1 MRIPVA
7 TIRSPADAVGM
18 VRGVFY
24 GWWLVG
30 IAVVLLTLMAL
41 CVFQGLGTFLVAL
54 QLEFGWSRTVL
65 SGAFSLSR
73 AQGAV
78 IGPIEG
84 WLIDKVGNRRMIL
97 FGYLLMAF
105 GFLMFSQVGNSDFWD
120 LGLFAISSGVWQF
133 YISFITISLGSGVGG
148 WLALM
153 ALMNNWFVRQRSLA
167 IATSMSGIHFGGLL
181 VPVLAL
187 GIELYGFRWTTF
199 GIAIFLAALI
209 LPIYTVL
216 RDKPED
222 IGLLPDGARPGVGR
236 QPERSTDKSES
247 QSTERNT
254 AKSTAAND
262 DDDEQEFTAM
272 QALRTRAFWILTVV
286 HMSSSVS
293 IVTLALHLAPKLTDM
308 GMSLSGA
315 GTIVLI
321 YTVLA
326 LPTQFVA
333 GWLADRM
340 PKPPL
345 IFFFILLQG
354 VGIML
359 IAVTDQILMALVF
372 AVLYGIGFGGRI
384 PLLTSIRGEYF
395 GRKAFAT
402 IMGLSQMPNNICMIF
417 APLFAGFMFDTT
429 GTYFIPFAFFGFL
442 NILGAFLMLT
452 VKRPS
457 MQEPADAES
466 IATTKAAQPSR

>member
-1 MRIPVA
+1 MRISVD
-7 TIRSPADAVGM
+7 TMRSPSHVVGM

-30 IAVVLLTLMAL
+30 IAVVLLTLMAVS
-41 CVFQGLGTFLVAL
+41 VFQGLGTFLVAL
-54 QLEFGWSRTVL
+54 QTEFGWSRTVL

-78 IGPIEG
+78 IGPVEG

-105 GFLMFSQVGNSDFWD
+105 GFLMFSQVGNNAFWD
-120 LGLFAISSGVWQF
+120 LGMFRIQSGIWQF

-153 ALMNNWFVRQRSLA
+153 SLMNNWFVRQRSLA
-167 IATSMSGIHFGGLL
+167 IATSMSGIHLGGLL

-199 GIAIFLAALI
+199 GISIFLAGLI
-209 LPIYTVL
+209 LPVFTLL
-216 RDKPED
+216 RDRPED
-222 IGLLPDGARPGVGR
+222 IGLSPDGDRPGAR
-236 QPERSTDKSES
+236 QASERRAEQRAVDE
-247 QSTERNT
+247 
-254 AKSTAAND
+254 
-262 DDDEQEFTAM
+262 DDEQEFTAM

-321 YTVLA
+321 YTILA
-326 LPTQFVA
+326 LPTQFIA

-354 VGIML
+354 VAIMI
-359 IAVTDQILMALVF
+359 IAVSDQIYMALIF
-372 AVLYGIGFGGRI
+372 ALLYGIGFGGRI
-384 PLLTSIRGEYF
+384 PLLTSIRGDYF

-402 IMGLSQMPNNICMIF
+402 IMGLSQMPNNIAMIF
-417 APLFAGFMFDTT
+417 APLFAGYMFDTT

-442 NILGAFLMLT
+442 NVLGAFLMLT
-452 VKRPS
+452 AKRPKVKES
-457 MQEPADAES
+457 VVAPSAQPAD
-466 IATTKAAQPSR
+466 

>member
-1 MRIPVA
+1 MKEV
-7 TIRSPADAVGM
+7 RSPSDVVGL

-30 IAVVLLTLMAL
+30 IAVVMLTLMAVS
-41 CVFQGLGTFLVAL
+41 VFQGLGTFLVAL
-54 QLEFGWSRTVL
+54 QREFGWSRTVL

-97 FGYLLMAF
+97 LGYSLMAF
-105 GFLMFSQVGNSDFWD
+105 GFLLFSQVGNTAFWD
-120 LGLFAISSGVWQF
+120 LQIFVISSGVWQF
-133 YISFITISLGSGVGG
+133 YIAFITISLGSGVGG

-153 ALMNNWFVRQRSLA
+153 SLMNNWFVRQRSLA
-167 IATSMSGIHFGGLL
+167 IATSMSGIHLGGLL

-187 GIELYGFRWTTF
+187 GIELEGFRWTTF
-199 GIAIFLAALI
+199 GIAVFLAVLI
-209 LPIYTVL
+209 VPVYKAL
-216 RDKPED
+216 RDRPED
-222 IGLLPDGARPGVGR
+222 MGLLPDGAPPRRR
-236 QPERSTDKSES
+236 QSVQSAVDSTSTD
-247 QSTERNT
+247 
-254 AKSTAAND
+254 
-262 DDDEQEFTAM
+262 DEPEFTAI
-272 QALRTRAFWILTVV
+272 QALKTRAFWVLTVV

-315 GTIVLI
+315 GSIVLI
-321 YTVLA
+321 YTLLA

-333 GWLADRM
+333 GSLADRM

-354 VGIML
+354 VAIMI
-359 IAVTDQILMALVF
+359 IAVSDQVFMALVF

-402 IMGLSQMPNNICMIF
+402 IMGLSQMPNNIAMIF
-417 APLFAGFMFDTT
+417 APLFAGFMFDYT
-429 GTYFIPFAFFGFL
+429 GTYIIPFGIFGLL
-442 NILGAFLMLT
+442 NVLGAFLMLS
-452 VKRPS
+452 VKRPKMDEVVVS
-457 MQEPADAES
+457 ASPQSAD
-466 IATTKAAQPSR
+466 

>member
-1 MRIPVA
+1 
-7 TIRSPADAVGM
+7 M

-41 CVFQGLGTFLVAL
+41 SVFQGLGTFLVAL
-54 QLEFGWSRTVL
+54 QREFGWSRTVL

-105 GFLMFSQVGNSDFWD
+105 GFLMFSQVGNNAFWD
-120 LGLFAISSGVWQF
+120 IGVFRLESGVWQF
-133 YISFITISLGSGVGG
+133 YIAFITISLGSGVGG
-148 WLALM
+148 WLAIM
-153 ALMNNWFVRQRSLA
+153 ALLNNWFVRQRSLA
-167 IATSMSGIHFGGLL
+167 IATSMSGIHLGGLL

-187 GIELYGFRWTTF
+187 GIELYGFRLTTF

-209 LPIYTVL
+209 MPVFTLL
-216 RDKPED
+216 RDRPED
-222 IGLLPDGARPGVGR
+222 MGLLPDGGR
-236 QPERSTDKSES
+236 AGSRHPSERSTA
-247 QSTERNT
+247 QNT
-254 AKSTAAND
+254 PA
-262 DDDEQEFTAM
+262 DDDEPEFTAM
-272 QALRTRAFWILTVV
+272 QALRTRAFWILTIV

-321 YTVLA
+321 YTILA

-345 IFFFILLQG
+345 IFFFIFLQG
-354 VGIML
+354 IAIML
-359 IAVTDQILMALVF
+359 VAVTDQIYMALIF
-372 AVLYGIGFGGRI
+372 AIMYGIGFGGRI

-429 GTYFIPFAFFGFL
+429 GTYFIPFAFFGLL
-442 NILGAFLMLT
+442 NVLGAFLMLT
-452 VKRPS
+452 VKRP
-457 MQEPADAES
+457 EIEN
-466 IATTKAAQPSR
+466 

>member
-1 MRIPVA
+1 MRIPVDN
-7 TIRSPADAVGM
+7 IRSPSAVAGI

-30 IAVVLLTLMAL
+30 IAVVLLTIMAVS
-41 CVFQGLGTFLVAL
+41 VFQGLGTFLVAL
-54 QLEFGWSRTVL
+54 QTEFGWSRTVL

-78 IGPIEG
+78 LGPIEG
-84 WLIDKVGNRRMIL
+84 WLIDKFGIRRMVL
-97 FGYLLMAF
+97 FGYCLMAF

-120 LGLFAISSGVWQF
+120 LRLFRIESGIWQF
-133 YISFITISLGSGVGG
+133 YIAFIVISLGSGTGG

-153 ALMNNWFVRQRSLA
+153 SLMNNWFVRQRSLA
-167 IATSMSGIHFGGLL
+167 IATSMSGIHLGGLL
-181 VPVLAL
+181 VPVLAF
-187 GIELYGFRWTTF
+187 GIEMYGFRWTTF
-199 GIAIFLAALI
+199 GIAIFLWALI
-209 LPIYTVL
+209 LPVYAML
-216 RDKPED
+216 RNKPED
-222 IGLLPDGARPGVGR
+222 MGLLPDGDRPGARR
-236 QPERSTDKSES
+236 QSEQRATHS
-247 QSTERNT
+247 
-254 AKSTAAND
+254 AAEDN
-262 DDDEQEFTAM
+262 EPEFTAR

-321 YTVLA
+321 YTLLA
-326 LPTQFVA
+326 LPTQFAA

-340 PKPPL
+340 PKPTL
-345 IFFFILLQG
+345 IFIFILLQG
-354 VGIML
+354 VAIMI
-359 IAVTDQILMALVF
+359 IAVSDQIFMALIF
-372 AVLYGIGFGGRI
+372 ALLYGIGFGGRI

-429 GTYFIPFAFFGFL
+429 GTYFIPFAFFGLL
-442 NILGAFLMLT
+442 NILGAFLMLA
-452 VKRPS
+452 VKRPQVGEAARAPS
-457 MQEPADAES
+457 VQPAD
-466 IATTKAAQPSR
+466 

>member
-1 MRIPVA
+1 MRIPVRIPVDD
-7 TIRSPADAVGM
+7 IRSPSDVVRMA
-18 VRGVFY
+18 RGVFY

-30 IAVVLLTLMAL
+30 VAVVLLTIMAVS
-41 CVFQGLGTFLVAL
+41 VFQGLGTFLVAL
-54 QLEFGWSRTVL
+54 QSEFGWSRTAL

-78 IGPIEG
+78 LGPAEG
-84 WLIDKVGNRRMIL
+84 WLIDKFGIRRMVL
-97 FGYLLMAF
+97 FGYCLMAF
-105 GFLMFSQVGNSDFWD
+105 GFLLFSQVGNSAFWD
-120 LGLFAISSGVWQF
+120 LGLFRIESGVLQF
-133 YISFITISLGSGVGG
+133 YIAFITISLGSGTGG

-153 ALMNNWFVRQRSLA
+153 SLINNWFVRQRSLA
-167 IATSMSGIHFGGLL
+167 IATSMSGIHLGGLL
-181 VPVLAL
+181 VPVLAF
-187 GIELYGFRWTTF
+187 GIEMYGFRWTTF
-199 GIAIFLAALI
+199 GIAIILWTLI
-209 LPIYTVL
+209 LPVYAAL

-222 IGLLPDGARPGVGR
+222 MGLLPDGDRPGARR
-236 QPERSTDKSES
+236 QSE
-247 QSTERNT
+247 QRVAVDAEP
-254 AKSTAAND
+254 D
-262 DDDEQEFTAM
+262 FTAR

-315 GTIVLI
+315 GAIVLI
-321 YTVLA
+321 YTILA

-340 PKPPL
+340 SKPLL
-345 IFFFILLQG
+345 IFIFILLQG
-354 VGIML
+354 AAIML
-359 IAVTDQILMALVF
+359 IAVSDEIFMALIF
-372 AVLYGIGFGGRI
+372 ALLYGIGFGGRI

-429 GTYFIPFAFFGFL
+429 GTYFIPFAFFGLL
-442 NILGAFLMLT
+442 NILGAFLMLS
-452 VKRPS
+452 VKRPHVNEAS
-457 MQEPADAES
+457 AAPSVQPAN
-466 IATTKAAQPSR
+466 

>member
-1 MRIPVA
+1 MRIPVD
-7 TIRSPADAVGM
+7 TIRSPGDVVSM

-30 IAVVLLTLMAL
+30 ISVVLLTLMAVS
-41 CVFQGLGTFLVAL
+41 VFQGLGTFLVAM
-54 QLEFGWSRTVL
+54 QSEFGWSRTVL

-84 WLIDKVGNRRMIL
+84 WFIDKVGNRRMIL
-97 FGYLLMAF
+97 IGYLLMAF
-105 GFLMFSQVGNSDFWD
+105 GFLMFSQVGNNAFWD
-120 LGLFAISSGVWQF
+120 LGLFSITSGVWQF
-133 YISFITISLGSGVGG
+133 YLSFITISLGSGVGG

-153 ALMNNWFVRQRSLA
+153 SLMNNWFVRQRSLA
-167 IATSMSGIHFGGLL
+167 IATSMSGIHLGGLL
-181 VPVLAL
+181 VPALAL

-209 LPIYTVL
+209 LPVFTVL

-222 IGLLPDGARPGVGR
+222 IGLLPDGDRPTGRRPSDAR
-236 QPERSTDKSES
+236 TA
-247 QSTERNT
+247 QS
-254 AKSTAAND
+254 AAV
-262 DDDEQEFTAM
+262 DDEPEFTAK
-272 QALRTRAFWILTVV
+272 QALMTRAFWILTVV

-321 YTVLA
+321 YTLLA

-345 IFFFILLQG
+345 ICFFILLQG
-354 VGIML
+354 VAIMI
-359 IAVTDQILMALVF
+359 IAVTDQIFMALIF
-372 AVLYGIGFGGRI
+372 ALLYGIGFGGRI

-402 IMGLSQMPNNICMIF
+402 IMGLSQMPNNIAMIF

-429 GTYFIPFAFFGFL
+429 GTYFIPFAFFGLL
-442 NILGAFLMLT
+442 NVLGAFLMLT
-452 VKRPS
+452 AKRPS
-457 MQEPADAES
+457 VEEVTVKTSDKVSSQPAN
-466 IATTKAAQPSR
+466 

>member
-1 MRIPVA
+1 MRIPVD
-7 TIRSPADAVGM
+7 TIRSPSDVVGM

-30 IAVVLLTLMAL
+30 ISVVLLTLMAL
-41 CVFQGLGTFLVAL
+41 SVFQGLGTFLVAL
-54 QLEFGWSRTVL
+54 QREFGWSRTVL

-78 IGPIEG
+78 IGPLEG

-105 GFLMFSQVGNSDFWD
+105 GFLMFSQVGNNKFWD
-120 LGLFAISSGVWQF
+120 IGVFRLESGVWQF
-133 YISFITISLGSGVGG
+133 YIAFITISLGSGIGG
-148 WLALM
+148 WLAIM
-153 ALMNNWFVRQRSLA
+153 ALLNNWFVRQRSLA
-167 IATSMSGIHFGGLL
+167 IATSMSGIHLGGLL

-187 GIELYGFRWTTF
+187 GIELYGFRLTTF
-199 GIAIFLAALI
+199 GIAIFLVALI
-209 LPIYTVL
+209 LPVFTLL

-222 IGLLPDGARPGVGR
+222 MGLLPDGGR
-236 QPERSTDKSES
+236 AGQRHPTERSTA
-247 QSTERNT
+247 QPAST
-254 AKSTAAND
+254 
-262 DDDEQEFTAM
+262 DDDEPEFTAM
-272 QALRTRAFWILTVV
+272 QALRTRAFWILTIV

-321 YTVLA
+321 YTILA

-354 VGIML
+354 IAIML
-359 IAVTDQILMALVF
+359 VAITDQIFMALIF
-372 AVLYGIGFGGRI
+372 AVMYGIGFGGRI

-429 GTYFIPFAFFGFL
+429 GTYFIPFAFFGLL
-442 NILGAFLMLT
+442 NVLGAFLMLT
-452 VKRPS
+452 VKRP
-457 MQEPADAES
+457 QVEN
-466 IATTKAAQPSR
+466 

>member
-1 MRIPVA
+1 
-7 TIRSPADAVGM
+7 
-18 VRGVFY
+18 
-24 GWWLVG
+24 
-30 IAVVLLTLMAL
+30 
-41 CVFQGLGTFLVAL
+41 
-54 QLEFGWSRTVL
+54 
-65 SGAFSLSR
+65 
-73 AQGAV
+73 
-78 IGPIEG
+78 
-84 WLIDKVGNRRMIL
+84 
-97 FGYLLMAF
+97 
-105 GFLMFSQVGNSDFWD
+105 
-120 LGLFAISSGVWQF
+120 
-133 YISFITISLGSGVGG
+133 
-148 WLALM
+148 
-153 ALMNNWFVRQRSLA
+153 
-167 IATSMSGIHFGGLL
+167 
-181 VPVLAL
+181 
-187 GIELYGFRWTTF
+187 
-199 GIAIFLAALI
+199 
-209 LPIYTVL
+209 
-216 RDKPED
+216 
-222 IGLLPDGARPGVGR
+222 
-236 QPERSTDKSES
+236 
-247 QSTERNT
+247 
-254 AKSTAAND
+254 
-262 DDDEQEFTAM
+262 
-272 QALRTRAFWILTVV
+272 
-286 HMSSSVS
+286 MSSSVS

-354 VGIML
+354 LGIML
-359 IAVTDQILMALVF
+359 IAVTDQIMMALVF

-429 GTYFIPFAFFGFL
+429 GTYLIRFAFFGFL

-466 IATTKAAQPSR
+466 TATRNER

>member
-1 MRIPVA
+1 MRIPVD
-7 TIRSPADAVGM
+7 TIRSPSDVVGM

-30 IAVVLLTLMAL
+30 ISVVLLTLMAL
-41 CVFQGLGTFLVAL
+41 SVFQGLGTFLVAL
-54 QLEFGWSRTVL
+54 QREFGWSRTVL

-105 GFLMFSQVGNSDFWD
+105 GFLMFSQVGNNKFWD
-120 LGLFAISSGVWQF
+120 IGIFRLESGVWQF
-133 YISFITISLGSGVGG
+133 YIAFITISLGSGVGG
-148 WLALM
+148 WLAIM
-153 ALMNNWFVRQRSLA
+153 ALLNNWFVRQRSLA
-167 IATSMSGIHFGGLL
+167 IATSMSGIHLGGLL

-187 GIELYGFRWTTF
+187 GIELYGFRLTTF
-199 GIAIFLAALI
+199 GIAIFLVALI
-209 LPIYTVL
+209 LPVFTLL
-216 RDKPED
+216 RDRPED
-222 IGLLPDGARPGVGR
+222 VGLLPDGGR
-236 QPERSTDKSES
+236 AGPRHPTERSTAQPAS
-247 QSTERNT
+247 
-254 AKSTAAND
+254 A
-262 DDDEQEFTAM
+262 DDDEPEFTAM
-272 QALRTRAFWILTVV
+272 QALRTRAFWILTIV

-321 YTVLA
+321 YTILA

-345 IFFFILLQG
+345 IFFFIFLQG
-354 VGIML
+354 VAIML
-359 IAVTDQILMALVF
+359 VAVTDQIYMALIF
-372 AVLYGIGFGGRI
+372 AIMYGIGFGGRI

-429 GTYFIPFAFFGFL
+429 GTYFIPFAFFGLL
-442 NILGAFLMLT
+442 NVLGAFLMLT
-452 VKRPS
+452 VKRP
-457 MQEPADAES
+457 QVEN
-466 IATTKAAQPSR
+466 

>member
-1 MRIPVA
+1 MRIPMHN
-7 TIRSPADAVGM
+7 IRSPSDVVYM

-41 CVFQGLGTFLVAL
+41 SVFQGLGTFLVAL
-54 QLEFGWSRTVL
+54 QREFGWSRTVL

-105 GFLMFSQVGNSDFWD
+105 GFLMFSQVGNNAFWHI
-120 LGLFAISSGVWQF
+120 GSFGIKSGVWQF
-133 YISFITISLGSGVGG
+133 YIAFITISLGSGVGG

-153 ALMNNWFVRQRSLA
+153 SLMNNWFVRQRSLA

-187 GIELYGFRWTTF
+187 GIELYGFRLTTF
-199 GIAIFLAALI
+199 GIGIFLAVLI
-209 LPIYTVL
+209 LPVYTVL

-222 IGLLPDGARPGVGR
+222 MGLLPDGDRHDARRSV
-236 QPERSTDKSES
+236 ERDA
-247 QSTERNT
+247 ERKGT
-254 AKSTAAND
+254 QTAAA
-262 DDDEQEFTAM
+262 DDDEPEFTAM

-321 YTVLA
+321 YTLLA

-354 VGIML
+354 VAIML
-359 IAVTDQILMALVF
+359 VAVTDQIFMALIF
-372 AVLYGIGFGGRI
+372 AILYGIGFGGRI

-452 VKRPS
+452 AKRPQV
-457 MQEPADAES
+457 QEVAPSPA
-466 IATTKAAQPSR
+466 TQAAD

>member
-1 MRIPVA
+1 MHN
-7 TIRSPADAVGM
+7 IRSPSDAVYM

-30 IAVVLLTLMAL
+30 IAVVLLTIMAL
-41 CVFQGLGTFLVAL
+41 SVFQGLGTFLVAL
-54 QLEFGWSRTVL
+54 QREFGWSRTVL

-105 GFLMFSQVGNSDFWD
+105 GFLMFSQVGNNKFWD
-120 LGLFAISSGVWQF
+120 LGLFGIKSGVWQF
-133 YISFITISLGSGVGG
+133 YIAFITISLGSGIGG
-148 WLALM
+148 WLAIM
-153 ALMNNWFVRQRSLA
+153 ALLNNWFVRQRSLA
-167 IATSMSGIHFGGLL
+167 IATSMSGIHLGGLL
-181 VPVLAL
+181 VPALAL

-199 GIAIFLAALI
+199 GIAMFLAALI
-209 LPIYTVL
+209 FPVFTLL

-222 IGLLPDGARPGVGR
+222 IGLLPDGERAGGRRPA
-236 QPERSTDKSES
+236 ERSAS
-247 QSTERNT
+247 QSSSN
-254 AKSTAAND
+254 AASQAAPD
-262 DDDEQEFTAM
+262 DDDEPEFTAM
-272 QALRTRAFWILTVV
+272 QALRTRAFWILTIV

-321 YTVLA
+321 YTILA

-354 VGIML
+354 IAIML
-359 IAVTDQILMALVF
+359 VAVTDQIFMALIF
-372 AVLYGIGFGGRI
+372 SILYGIGFGGRI

-402 IMGLSQMPNNICMIF
+402 IMGLSQMPNNIAMIF

-442 NILGAFLMLT
+442 NILGAFLMLA
-452 VKRPS
+452 VKRPE
-457 MQEPADAES
+457 QVEN
-466 IATTKAAQPSR
+466 

>member
-1 MRIPVA
+1 MRIPVD
-7 TIRSPADAVGM
+7 TIRSPADAVHM
-18 VRGVFY
+18 VRGIFY

-30 IAVVLLTLMAL
+30 ISVALLTLMAL
-41 CVFQGLGTFLVAL
+41 SVFQGLGTFLVAL
-54 QLEFGWSRTVL
+54 QREFGWSRTVL

-105 GFLMFSQVGNSDFWD
+105 GFLMFSQVGNSKFWD
-120 LGLFAISSGVWQF
+120 IGLFRLESGVLQF
-133 YISFITISLGSGVGG
+133 YIAFITISLGSGVGG
-148 WLALM
+148 WLAIM
-153 ALMNNWFVRQRSLA
+153 AMLNNWFVRHRSLA

-199 GIAIFLAALI
+199 GIAIILAALI
-209 LPIYTVL
+209 LPVFAAL
-216 RDKPED
+216 RDRPED
-222 IGLLPDGARPGVGR
+222 VGLLPDGDRPGGR
-236 QPERSTDKSES
+236 RPAERA
-247 QSTERNT
+247 T
-254 AKSTAAND
+254 AQASAA
-262 DDDEQEFTAM
+262 DDDEPEFTAM
-272 QALRTRAFWILTVV
+272 QALRTRAFWILTIV

-321 YTVLA
+321 YTILA
-326 LPTQFVA
+326 LPAQFAA

-345 IFFFILLQG
+345 IFFFIFLQG
-354 VGIML
+354 IAIML
-359 IAVTDQILMALVF
+359 VAITDQIFHGADIRRAVRRRLRRAHPATHIHPRRVF
-372 AVLYGIGFGGRI
+372 RAQGVRHHH
-384 PLLTSIRGEYF
+384 
-395 GRKAFAT
+395 
-402 IMGLSQMPNNICMIF
+402 
-417 APLFAGFMFDTT
+417 
-429 GTYFIPFAFFGFL
+429 GT
-442 NILGAFLMLT
+442 
-452 VKRPS
+452 V
-457 MQEPADAES
+457 ADAEQHSDDIRARCSRGSCS
-466 IATTKAAQPSR
+466 ILRGHTSYRSRSSGC

>member
-1 MRIPVA
+1 MRISVD
-7 TIRSPADAVGM
+7 TIRSPADVVGM

-41 CVFQGLGTFLVAL
+41 SVFQGLGTFLVAL
-54 QLEFGWSRTVL
+54 QREFGWSRTVL

-105 GFLMFSQVGNSDFWD
+105 GFLMFSQVGNSAFWD
-120 LGLFAISSGVWQF
+120 VGVFRLESGVWQF
-133 YISFITISLGSGVGG
+133 YIAFITISLGSGVGG
-148 WLALM
+148 WLAIM
-153 ALMNNWFVRQRSLA
+153 ALLNNWFVRQRSLA
-167 IATSMSGIHFGGLL
+167 IATSMSGIHLGGLL

-187 GIELYGFRWTTF
+187 GIELYGFRLTTF
-199 GIAIFLAALI
+199 GIAIFLCALI
-209 LPIYTVL
+209 LPVFTLL
-216 RDKPED
+216 RDRPED
-222 IGLLPDGARPGVGR
+222 MGLLPDGGR
-236 QPERSTDKSES
+236 AGSRHPSERS
-247 QSTERNT
+247 
-254 AKSTAAND
+254 AAQNASA
-262 DDDEQEFTAM
+262 DDEPEFTAM
-272 QALRTRAFWILTVV
+272 QALRTRAFWILTIV

-321 YTVLA
+321 YTILA

-345 IFFFILLQG
+345 IFFFIFLQG
-354 VGIML
+354 IAIML
-359 IAVTDQILMALVF
+359 VAVTDQIFMALIF
-372 AVLYGIGFGGRI
+372 AIMYGIGFGGRI

-429 GTYFIPFAFFGFL
+429 GTYFIPFAFFGLL
-442 NILGAFLMLT
+442 NVLGAFLMLT
-452 VKRPS
+452 VKRPQV
-457 MQEPADAES
+457 QETTPAP
-466 IATTKAAQPSR
+466 AAQTAD

>member
-1 MRIPVA
+1 MRIPMD
-7 TIRSPADAVGM
+7 TIRSPSDVVGM

-30 IAVVLLTLMAL
+30 IAVILLTLMAVS
-41 CVFQGLGTFLVAL
+41 VFQGLGTFLVAL
-54 QLEFGWSRTVL
+54 QAEFGWSRTVL

-97 FGYLLMAF
+97 LGYLLMAF
-105 GFLMFSQVGNSDFWD
+105 GFLMFSQVGNQAFWNI
-120 LGLFAISSGVWQF
+120 GSFGIKSGVWQF

-148 WLALM
+148 WLAIM
-153 ALMNNWFVRQRSLA
+153 ALMNNWFLRQRSLA
-167 IATSMSGIHFGGLL
+167 IATSMSGIHLGGLL

-187 GIELYGFRWTTF
+187 GIEAYGFRWTTF
-199 GIAIFLAALI
+199 GIAIFLAVLI
-209 LPIYTVL
+209 LPVFAVL
-216 RDKPED
+216 RDRPED
-222 IGLLPDGARPGVGR
+222 MGLLPDGERPGGR
-236 QPERSTDKSES
+236 RQADRTTS
-247 QSTERNT
+247 
-254 AKSTAAND
+254 AAAPV
-262 DDDEQEFTAM
+262 DDEPEFTAM
-272 QALRTRAFWILTVV
+272 QALRTRAFWILTIV

-354 VGIML
+354 IAIML
-359 IAVTDQILMALVF
+359 IAVTDQIFMALIF
-372 AVLYGIGFGGRI
+372 AILYGIGFGGRI

-442 NILGAFLMLT
+442 NVLGAFLMLT
-452 VKRPS
+452 VKRPQI
-457 MQEPADAES
+457 QEAGPAP
-466 IATTKAAQPSR
+466 AAQAAD

>member
-1 MRIPVA
+1 MRIPVD
-7 TIRSPADAVGM
+7 TIRSPSDVVG
-18 VRGVFY
+18 VARGVFY

-30 IAVVLLTLMAL
+30 IAVVLLTLMAVS
-41 CVFQGLGTFLVAL
+41 VFQGLGTFLVAL
-54 QLEFGWSRTVL
+54 QAEFGWSRTVL

-97 FGYLLMAF
+97 LGYLLMAF
-105 GFLMFSQVGNSDFWD
+105 GFLMFSQVGNQAFWNI
-120 LGLFAISSGVWQF
+120 GSFGIKSGVWQF

-148 WLALM
+148 WLAIM
-153 ALMNNWFVRQRSLA
+153 ALMNNWFLRQRSLA
-167 IATSMSGIHFGGLL
+167 IATSMSGIHLGGLL

-187 GIELYGFRWTTF
+187 GIEAYGFRWTTF
-199 GIAIFLAALI
+199 GIAIFLAVLI
-209 LPIYTVL
+209 LPVFAVL
-216 RDKPED
+216 RDRPED
-222 IGLLPDGARPGVGR
+222 MGLLPDGERPGGR
-236 QPERSTDKSES
+236 RQAD
-247 QSTERNT
+247 RNT
-254 AKSTAAND
+254 AAAAPV
-262 DDDEQEFTAM
+262 DDEPEFTAM
-272 QALRTRAFWILTVV
+272 QALRTRAFWILTIV

-354 VGIML
+354 IAIML
-359 IAVTDQILMALVF
+359 IAATDQIFMALIF
-372 AVLYGIGFGGRI
+372 AILYGIGFGGRI

-429 GTYFIPFAFFGFL
+429 GTYFIPFAFFGLL
-442 NILGAFLMLT
+442 NVLGAFLMLT
-452 VKRPS
+452 VKRPQI
-457 MQEPADAES
+457 QEAGPAP
-466 IATTKAAQPSR
+466 ATQAAD

>member
-1 MRIPVA
+1 
-7 TIRSPADAVGM
+7 M

-41 CVFQGLGTFLVAL
+41 SVFQGLGTFLVAL
-54 QLEFGWSRTVL
+54 QREFGWSRTVL

-105 GFLMFSQVGNSDFWD
+105 GFLMFSQVGNNAFWD
-120 LGLFAISSGVWQF
+120 IGVFRLESGVWQF
-133 YISFITISLGSGVGG
+133 YIAFITISLGSGVGG
-148 WLALM
+148 WLAIM
-153 ALMNNWFVRQRSLA
+153 ALLNNWFVRQRSLA
-167 IATSMSGIHFGGLL
+167 IATSMSGIHLGGLL

-187 GIELYGFRWTTF
+187 GIELYGFRLTTF

-209 LPIYTVL
+209 MPVFTLL

-222 IGLLPDGARPGVGR
+222 MGLLPDGGR
-236 QPERSTDKSES
+236 AGSRHPSERSTA
-247 QSTERNT
+247 QNT
-254 AKSTAAND
+254 PA
-262 DDDEQEFTAM
+262 DDDEPEFTAM
-272 QALRTRAFWILTVV
+272 QALRTRAFWILTIV

-321 YTVLA
+321 YTILA

-345 IFFFILLQG
+345 IFFFIFLQG
-354 VGIML
+354 IAIML
-359 IAVTDQILMALVF
+359 VAVTDQIYMALIF
-372 AVLYGIGFGGRI
+372 AIMYGIGFGGRI

-429 GTYFIPFAFFGFL
+429 GTYFIPFAFFGLL
-442 NILGAFLMLT
+442 NVLGAFLMLT
-452 VKRPS
+452 VKRP
-457 MQEPADAES
+457 EIEN
-466 IATTKAAQPSR
+466 

>member
-1 MRIPVA
+1 MSTV
-7 TIRSPADAVGM
+7 RSPSDVVGM
-18 VRGVFY
+18 ARGVFY

-41 CVFQGLGTFLVAL
+41 SVFQGLGTFLVAL
-54 QLEFGWSRTVL
+54 QREFGWSRTVL

-105 GFLMFSQVGNSDFWD
+105 GFLMFSQVGNNAFWSI
-120 LGLFAISSGVWQF
+120 GSFGIKSGVWQF
-133 YISFITISLGSGVGG
+133 YIAFITISLGSGIGG
-148 WLALM
+148 WLAIM
-153 ALMNNWFVRQRSLA
+153 AMLNNWFVRQRSLA
-167 IATSMSGIHFGGLL
+167 IATSMSGVHLGGLL
-181 VPVLAL
+181 VPALAL
-187 GIELYGFRWTTF
+187 GIELYGFRLTTF
-199 GIAIFLAALI
+199 GIGIFLTILI
-209 LPIYTVL
+209 LPVFTVL
-216 RDKPED
+216 RDRPEHV
-222 IGLLPDGARPGVGR
+222 GLLPDGDRPGVR
-236 QPERSTDKSES
+236 RSAERS
-247 QSTERNT
+247 
-254 AKSTAAND
+254 AAQD
-262 DDDEQEFTAM
+262 ASADDDEPEFTVM
-272 QALRTRAFWILTVV
+272 QALRTRAFWILTIV

-321 YTVLA
+321 YTIIA

-345 IFFFILLQG
+345 IFAFILLQG
-354 VGIML
+354 IAIML
-359 IAVTDQILMALVF
+359 VAVTDQIFMALIF
-372 AVLYGIGFGGRI
+372 AILYGIGFGGRI

-402 IMGLSQMPNNICMIF
+402 IMGISQMPNNICMIF
-417 APLFAGFMFDTT
+417 APLFAGYMFDTT
-429 GTYFIPFAFFGFL
+429 GTYFIPFAFFGLL
-442 NILGAFLMLT
+442 NVLGAFLMLS
-452 VKRPS
+452 VKRPEV
-457 MQEPADAES
+457 QEITPAP
-466 IATTKAAQPSR
+466 AAQAAD